1 MTLLTIQ
8 LLIFHTVTVTN
19 TIHEKIT
26 DWLRALQRKCN
37 TNAKRVTPVQIIHRN
52 SGL

>member
-26 DWLRALQRKCN
+26 DWLRAVQFKFN
-37 TNAKRVTPVQIIHRN
+37 TGAKSVTAVQITLRN